1 MRYRLRYF
9 FDAGSGV
16 CLWAGDAATEAR
28 YGYAVGLDALPLS
41 DETRAALGRL
51 IAANDRSIDWADPAG
66 ADVRAAGDAERFAD
80 AAREGLARLRRE
92 LPSSRFEIV
101 DERGA

>member
-1 MRYRLRYF
+1 MTYRLRYF
-9 FDAGSGV
+9 FDAGSGT
-16 CLWAGDAATEAR
+16 CLWAADAATEAR

-51 IAANDRSIDWADPAG
+51 IAAHDRSIDWSDPAG
-66 ADVRAAGDAERFAD
+66 GDVRGAGDAERFAA
-80 AAREGLARLRRE
+80 AAREGLALLRRD
-92 LPSSRFEIV
+92 LPSSSFEVV